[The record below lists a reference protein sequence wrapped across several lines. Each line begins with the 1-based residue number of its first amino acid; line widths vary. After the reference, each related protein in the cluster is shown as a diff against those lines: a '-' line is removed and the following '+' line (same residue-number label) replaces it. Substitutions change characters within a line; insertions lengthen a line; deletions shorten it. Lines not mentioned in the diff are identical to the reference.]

1 MNHIEISGHL
11 ADDPKVTYTNEN
23 VVCNLTLAVNR
34 IFTKKDSEKKAD
46 FFRVSI
52 WGKQAELAGNTLTK
66 GKKILVEGSLQ
77 INSYVTHN
85 NEKRWVT
92 EIIAHHFEYMFS
104 KPTSDDTTDFLNLGD
119 SIPFEDIK
127 F

>member
-34 IFTKKDSEKKAD
+34 IFKKDSEKKAD